1 MIMKPATPSSWTAT
15 AAKTGSCRRIVLIA
29 IMVAI
34 GVAAFGLGGA
44 RQARAEPPDPCEHA
58 RCEF

>member
-1 MIMKPATPSSWTAT
+1 MKPATRLAWTAT
-15 AAKTGSCRRIVLIA
+15 AAKTANGRRIVLIA

-34 GVAAFGLGGA
+34 SVAAFGFGGA
-44 RQARAEPPDPCEHA
+44 RQARAEPPDPCEHG

>member
-1 MIMKPATPSSWTAT
+1 MKPATQPLGAAT
-15 AAKTGSCRRIVLIA
+15 AAKIGKCRRIFLIA

-34 GVAAFGLGGA
+34 GVTAFGLGGA
-44 RQARAEPPDPCEHA
+44 KQVRAEPPDPCEHG

>member
-1 MIMKPATPSSWTAT
+1 MIMRPATPLAWTAT
-15 AAKTGSCRRIVLIA
+15 ATKTGRCRRIALIA

-34 GVAAFGLGGA
+34 GVTAFGLGGA
-44 RQARAEPPDPCEHA
+44 KQARAEPPDPCAHG

>member
-1 MIMKPATPSSWTAT
+1 MKPATQPSWTAT
-15 AAKTGSCRRIVLIA
+15 TAKTGRCRRIVLIA

-34 GVAAFGLGGA
+34 GVGACGLGA
-44 RQARAEPPDPCEHA
+44 AKQARAEPPDPCEHG

>member
-1 MIMKPATPSSWTAT
+1 MKPATPPSCTAT
-15 AAKTGSCRRIVLIA
+15 AAKTGMCRRIALIA

-34 GVAAFGLGGA
+34 GVAASGLGTK
-44 RQARAEPPDPCEHA
+44 QVRAEPPDPCEHA

>member
-1 MIMKPATPSSWTAT
+1 MRPATSLSRTAT
-15 AAKTGSCRRIVLIA
+15 AARTGSCRRIVLIA

-34 GVAAFGLGGA
+34 GVTAFGLGGA
-44 RQARAEPPDPCEHA
+44 KQARAEPPDPCEHG

>member
-1 MIMKPATPSSWTAT
+1 MKPATPPSCTAT
-15 AAKTGSCRRIVLIA
+15 AAKTGMCRRIALIA

-34 GVAAFGLGGA
+34 GVTAFGLGGA
-44 RQARAEPPDPCEHA
+44 KQARAEPPDPCEHG

>member
-1 MIMKPATPSSWTAT
+1 MIMKPATSPSSTAT
-15 AAKTGSCRRIVLIA
+15 AAKTGGFRRMALIA

-34 GVAAFGLGGA
+34 GVTAFGLGGA

>member
-1 MIMKPATPSSWTAT
+1 MIMKPATQPSWTAT
-15 AAKTGSCRRIVLIA
+15 AAKTGGCRRVVLIA

-34 GVAAFGLGGA
+34 GVAACGLGA
-44 RQARAEPPDPCEHA
+44 AKQARAEPPDPCEHG

>member
-1 MIMKPATPSSWTAT
+1 MKPATPLAWTAT
-15 AAKTGSCRRIVLIA
+15 AARTGSCRRIALIA

-34 GVAAFGLGGA
+34 GVTAFGLGGVK
-44 RQARAEPPDPCEHA
+44 QARAEPPDPCQHG